1 MIGQGLTLT
10 IIGMSIVFVFL
21 AILVFLMTIMSRIV
35 RNIDRKRSEALSV
48 EETEVEGEGEDE
60 GSPEIAAA
68 IAAYL
73 RAGGILPAPTGDKRE
88 DLAAVLAAIAAAGG
102 PVPKGKYNEIA
113 AAIAAVRAYK

>member
-48 EETEVEGEGEDE
+48 EETEVEGEDE